1 MLQIQLGPERPA
13 PVGDWLDR
21 SRIGSWPGMSE
32 HDAWEAGRGVW
43 VFNTDRALKQ
53 DEVQIVD
60 LAGTVLAVARITGIT
75 KCGERYA
82 LEGELLLGDDR
93 VGQPTATPHPSRNS
107 VAYFDDPPR
116 RR

>member
-1 MLQIQLGPERPA
+1 MLQIQLGQGRPA
-13 PVGDWLDR
+13 PADDWLDR
-21 SRIGSWPGMSE
+21 SRIGSWPGMTE
-32 HDAWEAGRGVW
+32 QDAWEAGRGVW

-60 LAGTVLAVARITGIT
+60 LNGTVLAVARITGIT
-75 KCGERYA
+75 KCGDRYA
-82 LEGELLLGDDR
+82 LEGELLLGDAR